1 MPFEFRKK
9 QVLLQ
14 GMIGV
19 EEAETL
25 LEWLQKKP
33 AATAD
38 LSGCEHLHPA
48 NLQVLL
54 AANTRIDAWPT
65 DPVLTQF
72 LQSIL
77 VPSGA

>member
-14 GMIGV
+14 GTIGV
-19 EEAETL
+19 EEAEPL

-33 AATAD
+33 SATAD
-38 LSGCEHLHPA
+38 LSACQHLHPA

-54 AANTRIDAWPT
+54 AAGTRIDRWPA
-65 DPVLTQF
+65 DPVLAQF

-77 VPSGA
+77 VSSGV

>member
-14 GMIGV
+14 GVLSV
-19 EEAETL
+19 EDAETL

-33 AATAD
+33 SATAD
-38 LSGCEHLHPA
+38 LSGCEHVHPA

-54 AANTRIDAWPT
+54 AAGTRIDAWPA
-65 DPVLTQF
+65 DAVLARF
-72 LQSIL
+72 LQTIL
-77 VPSGA
+77 SPSGA